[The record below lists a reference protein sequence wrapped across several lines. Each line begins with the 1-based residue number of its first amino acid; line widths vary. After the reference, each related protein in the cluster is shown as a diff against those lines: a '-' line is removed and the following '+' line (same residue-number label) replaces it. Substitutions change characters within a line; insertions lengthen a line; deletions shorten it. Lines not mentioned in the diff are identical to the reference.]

1 MKTTLSAATLL
12 SDLEG
17 ALPACAQCEIR
28 DGVLMGRGMLST
40 PRDRCYLVA
49 WVFREPL
56 GAPRCL

>member
-1 MKTTLSAATLL
+1 MKTTFSAAMLL

-17 ALPACAQCEIR
+17 ALPACARCGIW
-28 DGVLMGRGMLST
+28 DGVLMRRGTLST
-40 PRDRCYLVA
+40 PRDRCYLVV